1 MPPPASPAQRVLALL
16 DGQRLTPAQRRI
28 AQCLV
33 EHAAQAASLSSG
45 ELAELA
51 RVSQPSVTR
60 FATALGFSGYPAM
73 RRRLRELAGSAGAG
87 PDGAGHDGGGPA
99 LNQLQRAVAAEAGH
113 LHRLAETLADPRPVT
128 AAGALLAGSRPLP
141 VLGLRAAAPIAGYF
155 GYFAAKVHPDVRVLD
170 TGGSALADRLEQAHA
185 AGASALLAF
194 VLPRYPRE
202 ALDALRTARA
212 LGLAPVVVTDSP
224 VSPAAD
230 TAAVALT
237 AGVGSRLVFDL
248 HTGPMALATVLLQAV
263 CDADPDRAQERLESF
278 ERSVARRQVFA
289 P

>member
-1 MPPPASPAQRVLALL
+1 VPPPASPAQRVLALL

-73 RRRLRELAGSAGAG
+73 RRRLRELAG
-87 PDGAGHDGGGPA
+87 PDGAGDDGGGPA
-99 LNQLQRAVAAEAGH
+99 PNQLQRAVAAEAGH

-202 ALDALRTARA
+202 ALDALCAART

-224 VSPAAD
+224 VSPAAE